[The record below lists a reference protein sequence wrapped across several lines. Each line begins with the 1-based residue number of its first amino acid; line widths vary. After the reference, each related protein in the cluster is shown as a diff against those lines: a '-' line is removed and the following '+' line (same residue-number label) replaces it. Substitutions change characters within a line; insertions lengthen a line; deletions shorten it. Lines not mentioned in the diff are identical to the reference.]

1 MEEIFCGAVL
11 RAILYCVYSCDDART
26 FFFVSSGGKDTSG
39 ATQDREATL
48 NQLLSEMDGFEGK
61 DGIVVMASTNRKV
74 RATER
79 IAPRFDTIH
88 YTE

>member
-1 MEEIFCGAVL
+1 MINSGS
-11 RAILYCVYSCDDART
+11 RDAG
-26 FFFVSSGGKDTSG
+26 S

-74 RATER
+74 NNQSN
-79 IAPRFDTIH
+79 P
-88 YTE
+88 